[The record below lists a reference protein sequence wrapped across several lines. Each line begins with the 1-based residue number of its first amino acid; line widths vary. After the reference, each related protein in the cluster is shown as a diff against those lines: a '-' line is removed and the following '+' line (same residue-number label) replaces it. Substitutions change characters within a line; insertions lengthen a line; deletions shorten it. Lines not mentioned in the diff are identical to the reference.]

1 MYAAADEIRKKLL
14 GRTREEIRKDAIK
27 KQSHV
32 DEKEVDV
39 MVENERRIL
48 NEVFS
53 QQKVNVRTLLKLAF
67 TLYVSRGHCRATR
80 RIHSAK

>member
-27 KQSHV
+27 KQSYV
-32 DEKEVDV
+32 DEKEVDT
-39 MVENERRIL
+39 MVQNERRIL

-53 QQKVNVRTLLKLAF
+53 QQKVITCTLLRLAC
-67 TLYVSRGHCRATR
+67 G
-80 RIHSAK
+80 IM

>member
-14 GRTREEIRKDAIK
+14 GRTREEIRRDAIK
-27 KQSHV
+27 KQSDV
-32 DEKEVDV
+32 DEKEVEV

-53 QQKVNVRTLLKLAF
+53 QQKVHVRYSSLP
-67 TLYVSRGHCRATR
+67 VHG
-80 RIHSAK
+80 I